1 MQLIPCASIGE
12 GQCRRSGCGSYVA
25 INTRVCHVI
34 ASNGFKGQRSRELFG
49 CFLGFMGPRL
59 VRHGYRRRPYGNKQK
74 ILNVPDVQNMYNSVV
89 ELYFSGISW
98 HTKK

>member
-1 MQLIPCASIGE
+1 MFATSLRLMASKA
-12 GQCRRSGCGSYVA
+12 SGVVSCLV
-25 INTRVCHVI
+25 
-34 ASNGFKGQRSRELFG
+34 F
-49 CFLGFMGPRL
+49 FLRDKFMGPRL